1 MAQITFEQE
10 LIEKY
15 ESLVFDYLAI
25 MQSSEIIKSMTDWK
39 YAAQTGLSAITH
51 IFKLAYYATKNASTS
66 AGHCQKGIYCY
77 IEYIE
82 QTQKLAASSFQQMD
96 YIDALTF
103 IYDKSLTELYVGK
116 TAGQGVSNEGS
127 SSVSNIL
134 SVSESHQSQG
144 EDFEKCKQVL
154 NQMSR
159 VCSLLIWFQHPNF
172 TLIDQMELVSAHLSD
187 LLVLTVELCER
198 KDNQGFTES
207 ISPKGD
213 RRSQSEERV
222 SEGDS
227 YENDV
232 WLFLEAIQ
240 TTISGITKQ
249 EYVEILTALQ
259 KNMKRQIRKG
269 GTTSIMNACLYL
281 KTIQPGMTLTELGA
295 QEKWKRPVEDL
306 VKMAFH

>member
-1 MAQITFEQE
+1 MA
-10 LIEKY
+10 
-15 ESLVFDYLAI
+15 
-25 MQSSEIIKSMTDWK
+25 DWK
-39 YAAQTGLSAITH
+39 YAAQTGLTAITH

-77 IEYIE
+77 IEYLE

-103 IYDKSLTELYVGK
+103 IYDKSLAELYVGK

-127 SSVSNIL
+127 SSSVANIL

-154 NQMSR
+154 NHMSR
-159 VCSLLIWFQHPNF
+159 VCSLLIWFQHPSF
-172 TLIDQMELVSAHLSD
+172 TLIDQMEIVSSHLSD
-187 LLVLTVELCER
+187 LLVLTVELC
-198 KDNQGFTES
+198 DGH
-207 ISPKGD
+207 
-213 RRSQSEERV
+213 
-222 SEGDS
+222 
-227 YENDV
+227 ENDIL
-232 WLFLEAIQ
+232 LFLEAIQ

-259 KNMKRQIRKG
+259 KNMKRQMRKG
-269 GTTSIMNACLYL
+269 GSMSIMSACLYL
-281 KTIQPGMTLTELGA
+281 KTIQPGMTLTEFGA

-306 VKMAFH
+306 VKLAFQ

>member
-15 ESLVFDYLAI
+15 ESSVFDYLAI
-25 MQSSEIIKSMTDWK
+25 MQSSDIVKSMADWK
-39 YAAQTGLSAITH
+39 YAAQTGLAAITH

-77 IEYIE
+77 IEYLE

-103 IYDKSLTELYVGK
+103 IYDKSLAELYVGK

-144 EDFEKCKQVL
+144 EDFEKCKKVL
-154 NQMSR
+154 SYMSR
-159 VCSLLIWFQHPNF
+159 VCSILIWFQHPSF
-172 TLIDQMELVSAHLSD
+172 TLIDQIEIIGSHLSD
-187 LLVLTVELCER
+187 LLVLTVELCEG
-198 KDNQGFTES
+198 KDNQGFT
-207 ISPKGD
+207 K
-213 RRSQSEERV
+213 
-222 SEGDS
+222 SEGNS
-227 YENDV
+227 YENDI
-232 WLFLEAIQ
+232 WLFVEAIQ
-240 TTISGITKQ
+240 TTIGGITKQ

-259 KNMKRQIRKG
+259 KNMKRQMRKG
-269 GTTSIMNACLYL
+269 CGATSIINACLYL
-281 KTIQPGMTLTELGA
+281 KTIQPGMTLVELGA
-295 QEKWKRPVEDL
+295 QEKWKRPIEDL
-306 VKMAFH
+306 VKLAFQ

>member
-15 ESLVFDYLAI
+15 ESSVFDYLAI
-25 MQSSEIIKSMTDWK
+25 MQSSEIVKSMADWK
-39 YAAQTGLSAITH
+39 YAAQTGLTAITH

-77 IEYIE
+77 IEYLE

-103 IYDKSLTELYVGK
+103 IYDKSLAELYVGK

-127 SSVSNIL
+127 SSSVANIL

-154 NQMSR
+154 NHMSR
-159 VCSLLIWFQHPNF
+159 VCSLLIWFQHPSF
-172 TLIDQMELVSAHLSD
+172 TLIDQMEIVSSHLSD
-187 LLVLTVELCER
+187 LLVLTVELC
-198 KDNQGFTES
+198 DGH
-207 ISPKGD
+207 
-213 RRSQSEERV
+213 
-222 SEGDS
+222 
-227 YENDV
+227 ENDIL
-232 WLFLEAIQ
+232 LFLEAIQ

-259 KNMKRQIRKG
+259 KNMKRQMRKG
-269 GTTSIMNACLYL
+269 GSMSIMSACLYL
-281 KTIQPGMTLTELGA
+281 KTIQPGMTLTEFGA

-306 VKMAFH
+306 VKLAFQ

>member
-1 MAQITFEQE
+1 MSQITFEQE

-15 ESLVFDYLAI
+15 ESSVFDYLAI
-25 MQSSEIIKSMTDWK
+25 MQASEIIKSMADWK

-103 IYDKSLTELYVGK
+103 IYDKSLAELYVGK

-159 VCSLLIWFQHPNF
+159 VCSILIWFQHPNF

-187 LLVLTVELCER
+187 LLVLTVELCE
-198 KDNQGFTES
+198 ES
-207 ISPKGD
+207 D
-213 RRSQSEERV
+213 
-222 SEGDS
+222 
-227 YENDV
+227 NDV
-232 WLFLEAIQ
+232 WLFVEAIQ

-259 KNMKRQIRKG
+259 KSMKRQMRKG
-269 GTTSIMNACLYL
+269 GATSIMNACLYL
-281 KTIQPGMTLTELGA
+281 KTIQPGMTLAEISA

-306 VKMAFH
+306 VKLAFQ